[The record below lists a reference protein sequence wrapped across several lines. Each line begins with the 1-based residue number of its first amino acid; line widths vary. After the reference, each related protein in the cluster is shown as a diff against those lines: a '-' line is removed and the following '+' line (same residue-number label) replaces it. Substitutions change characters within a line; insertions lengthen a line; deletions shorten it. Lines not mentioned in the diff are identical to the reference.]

1 MVMAQTTT
9 RVNLL
14 TELSEKQPTYLALG
28 SFDGVHLG
36 HQTVLRTMVEAAQR
50 DGART
55 AVLTFFPHPKR
66 VLQNLTGAYY
76 LTTIEDRVQFLGE
89 QGIDLVITHP
99 FDETVRQT
107 RATDFVDQLIQYA
120 DMRQIWGGD
129 FAFGYNREG
138 DIPFL
143 RKLGEERGFSVE
155 LIEAM
160 VEVNGEWVSS
170 SRIRHSLRNGDVVDT
185 NLCLGRP
192 FHVSGVIVQGDQRG
206 RTIGFPTANLSA
218 WDELLLPANG
228 VYATYAWVDETRYIA
243 ATNVGNRPTVNG
255 RSVTVEAHLLDF
267 EGDLYGK
274 TMRVEFINHIR
285 AEKKFSGLDTLTT
298 QIQADVV
305 QIREML
311 SRSELV
317 D

>member
-1 MVMAQTTT
+1 MEQKIT

-14 TELSEKQPTYLALG
+14 TEISEKQPTYLALG

-36 HQTVLRTMVEAAQR
+36 HQEVLRTMVAAAKK

-66 VLQNLTGAYY
+66 VLQNLTEAYY
-76 LTTIEDRVQFLGE
+76 ITTIEDRVQFLGE

-99 FDETVRQT
+99 FNDEVRQT
-107 RATDFVDQLIQYA
+107 RAADFVEQLIQYA

-129 FAFGYNREG
+129 FAFGYKREG

-143 RKLGEERGFSVE
+143 RKLGTKRGFSVE
-155 LIEAM
+155 LVEAM
-160 VEVNGEWVSS
+160 VEVNGDWVSS
-170 SRIRHSLRNGDVVDT
+170 SRIRRCLHAGNVAEVGS
-185 NLCLGRP
+185 CLGRP
-192 FHVSGVIVQGDQRG
+192 FHVSGKVVYGDQRG
-206 RTIGFPTANLSA
+206 RTIGFPTANLDV

-228 VYATYAWVDETRYIA
+228 VYATFAWVGETRYVA

-267 EGDLYGK
+267 EGDLYGQNI
-274 TMRVEFINHIR
+274 RVEFINHIR
-285 AEKKFSGLDTLTT
+285 PEKKFSGLDALTS
-298 QIQADVV
+298 QIQADVEE
-305 QIREML
+305 IRNQL
-311 SRSELV
+311 FGH
-317 D
+317 

>member
-1 MVMAQTTT
+1 MVMAQKTT

-14 TELSEKQPTYLALG
+14 TEISEQRPTYLAIG

-36 HQTVLRTMVEAAQR
+36 HQEVLRMMVEAARR

-66 VLQNLTGAYY
+66 VLQNLTEAYY
-76 LTTIEDRVQFLGE
+76 LTTIADRVQFLGE

-99 FDETVRQT
+99 FNDEVRQT
-107 RATDFVDQLIQYA
+107 RAADFVDQLIQYA

-129 FAFGYNREG
+129 FAFGYKREG

-143 RKLGEERGFSVE
+143 RKLGAERGFSVE
-155 LIEAM
+155 LVEAM
-160 VEVNGEWVSS
+160 VEINGDWVSS
-170 SRIRHSLRNGDVVDT
+170 NRIRRCLQTGNVAEV

-192 FHVSGVIVQGDQRG
+192 FHVGGEVVMGDQRG
-206 RTIGFPTANLSA
+206 RTIGFPTANLDA

-228 VYATYAWVDETRYIA
+228 VYATYAWVDETRYVA

-267 EGDLYGK
+267 EGDLYGQNV
-274 TMRVEFINHIR
+274 RVEFISYIR
-285 AEKKFSGLDTLTT
+285 PEKKFPGLDALTA

-305 QIREML
+305 EIRKML
-311 SRSELV
+311 SGNQ
-317 D
+317 